1 MTLSEIIQ
9 LFRVE
14 NPEITTQVVSDV
26 LLKKWC
32 IQGDKEVCAL
42 TRCIVGDSTIVS
54 VASSSVYDTK
64 YDLEA
69 EIDKFFDIDD
79 FPGGGVSFDDEPLEK
94 TTVAELDK
102 EDSSWR
108 TRSAGTPEKWYRR
121 GKFLYFDYPVS
132 TADLEIRVYTVL
144 VSDDFVGDDT
154 TPYNQLSHLELYH
167 YGINKYLQWKAKAKV
182 GKPNEAQAAQAEFL
196 DYAKFMKS
204 QIGGNK
210 YSPIRVTSKEHLY
223 HNPNS
228 GR

>member
-9 LFRVE
+9 LFRAE
-14 NPEITTQVVSDV
+14 NPEITSQVVSDV
-26 LLKKWC
+26 LLKLWAK
-32 IQGDKEVCAL
+32 QGDKEMCSL
-42 TRCIVGDSTIVS
+42 TRCIVGDATFSS

-64 YDLEA
+64 YDLENN
-69 EIDKFFDIDD
+69 IDNFFDIDD
-79 FPGGGVSFDDEPLEK
+79 FPGGGVSFDDEPLIK

-102 EDSSWR
+102 EDPSWR

-154 TPYNQLSHLELYH
+154 TPYNQLTHLEPYH

-182 GKPNEAQAAQAEFL
+182 GKPNEAQMARAEFF

-210 YSPIRVTSKEHLY
+210 FGPTRIVSKENLY
-223 HNPNS
+223 QNPNL